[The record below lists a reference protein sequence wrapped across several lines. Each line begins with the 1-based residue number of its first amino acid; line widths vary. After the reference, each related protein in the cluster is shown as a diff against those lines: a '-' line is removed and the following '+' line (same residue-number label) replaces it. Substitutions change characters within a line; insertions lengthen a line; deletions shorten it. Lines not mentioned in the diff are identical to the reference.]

1 MLKLKLSIIGVM
13 LLIVAM
19 IGCSHA
25 VSNRNDSVENK
36 DNNAPS
42 NAPNSA
48 VKKAAEDITLRGDF
62 KRSFEIHELEANGT
76 LYYVSD
82 PKQLLMAASEK
93 MGQRHYSKFFTTC
106 VVGMVGSEGGYGPTS
121 KYQNQI
127 TVHDLCV

>member
-1 MLKLKLSIIGVM
+1 MLKRKLSIIGVM
-13 LLIVAM
+13 VLIFAI
-19 IGCSHA
+19 IGCSNTL
-25 VSNRNDSVENK
+25 SNHTDSVEN
-36 DNNAPS
+36 NALSP
-42 NAPNSA
+42 A
-48 VKKAAEDITLRGDF
+48 VQKAAEDITLRGGF

-82 PKQLLMAASEK
+82 PKQLLMVASEK

>member
-1 MLKLKLSIIGVM
+1 MLKRKLSIIGVM
-13 LLIVAM
+13 VLIFAI
-19 IGCSHA
+19 IGCSNTMSNHA
-25 VSNRNDSVENK
+25 DSVEN
-36 DNNAPS
+36 NALSP
-42 NAPNSA
+42 A
-48 VKKAAEDITLRGDF
+48 VQKAAEDITLRGDF

-93 MGQRHYSKFFTTC
+93 MGQRHYSKSFTTC

>member
-1 MLKLKLSIIGVM
+1 MLKRKLSIIGVM
-13 LLIVAM
+13 VLIFAI
-19 IGCSHA
+19 IGCSNTMSNHA
-25 VSNRNDSVENK
+25 DSVEN
-36 DNNAPS
+36 NALSP
-42 NAPNSA
+42 A
-48 VKKAAEDITLRGDF
+48 VQKAAEDITLRGDF

>member
-1 MLKLKLSIIGVM
+1 MLKRKLSIIGVM
-13 LLIVAM
+13 VLIFAI
-19 IGCSHA
+19 IGCSNTMSNHA
-25 VSNRNDSVENK
+25 DSVEN
-36 DNNAPS
+36 NALSP
-42 NAPNSA
+42 ALQ
-48 VKKAAEDITLRGDF
+48 KAAEDITLRGDF

>member
-1 MLKLKLSIIGVM
+1 MLKRKLSIIGVM
-13 LLIVAM
+13 VLIVAM

-25 VSNRNDSVENK
+25 VSNRDDSVEN
-36 DNNAPS
+36 NALSP
-42 NAPNSA
+42 A
-48 VKKAAEDITLRGDF
+48 VQKTAEDIILRGDF

-93 MGQRHYSKFFTTC
+93 MGQRHYSKSFTTC

>member
-1 MLKLKLSIIGVM
+1 MLKRKLSIIGVM
-13 LLIVAM
+13 VLIFAI
-19 IGCSHA
+19 IGCSNTLSNHA
-25 VSNRNDSVENK
+25 DSVEN
-36 DNNAPS
+36 NAPS
-42 NAPNSA
+42 SA
-48 VKKAAEDITLRGDF
+48 VRKAAEDITLRGDF

>member
-1 MLKLKLSIIGVM
+1 MLKRKLSIIGVM
-13 LLIVAM
+13 VLIFAI
-19 IGCSHA
+19 IGCSNTMSNHA
-25 VSNRNDSVENK
+25 DSVEN
-36 DNNAPS
+36 NALSP
-42 NAPNSA
+42 AA
-48 VKKAAEDITLRGDF
+48 QKAAEDITLRGDF

>member
-1 MLKLKLSIIGVM
+1 MLKRKLSIIGVM
-13 LLIVAM
+13 VLIFAI
-19 IGCSHA
+19 IGCSNTMSNHA
-25 VSNRNDSVENK
+25 DSVEN
-36 DNNAPS
+36 NALSP
-42 NAPNSA
+42 A
-48 VKKAAEDITLRGDF
+48 VQKAAEDITLRGDF

-93 MGQRHYSKFFTTC
+93 IGQRHYSKFFTTC

>member
-1 MLKLKLSIIGVM
+1 MLKRKSSIIGVM
-13 LLIVAM
+13 LLIFAIIV
-19 IGCSHA
+19 CSNTMSNHA
-25 VSNRNDSVENK
+25 DSVEN
-36 DNNAPS
+36 NALSP
-42 NAPNSA
+42 A
-48 VKKAAEDITLRGDF
+48 VQKAAEDITLRGDF

>member
-1 MLKLKLSIIGVM
+1 MLKRKLSITGVM
-13 LLIVAM
+13 VLIFAI
-19 IGCSHA
+19 IGCSNTASNHA
-25 VSNRNDSVENK
+25 DSIE
-36 DNNAPS
+36 NNALSP
-42 NAPNSA
+42 A
-48 VKKAAEDITLRGDF
+48 VQKAAENITLRGDF

-93 MGQRHYSKFFTTC
+93 IGQRHYSKFFTTC

>member
-1 MLKLKLSIIGVM
+1 MLKRKLSIIGVM
-13 LLIVAM
+13 VLIFAI
-19 IGCSHA
+19 IGCSNTLSNHA
-25 VSNRNDSVENK
+25 DSVEN
-36 DNNAPS
+36 NALSP
-42 NAPNSA
+42 A
-48 VKKAAEDITLRGDF
+48 VQKTAENITLRGDF